1 VREGALGRLLL
12 TGLCAFCF
20 LLFAGLGIWQVDR
33 LRWKLDLIDRVEA
46 RLAAPPEVIGRP
58 PALASLPPRDLE
70 YRKVRVT
77 GTFDHERETLVE
89 ALTERGAGFWVMTP
103 LRTAGGPVLV
113 NRGFVPKERRAPAS
127 RTDGQIEGP
136 VSVTGLI
143 RLDEPEGRFLRANR
157 PAEERWYS
165 RDVTAIAAARGIDDA
180 APFFI
185 DADATANPG
194 GYPIGGLTVVSFRNT
209 HLIYALTWFALA
221 ALSLWGGV
229 LTYRTSATRG

>member
-12 TGLCAFCF
+12 VGLCAFFF

-46 RLAAPPEVIGRP
+46 RLAAPPEVVERP
-58 PALASLPPRDLE
+58 QALAALAPRELE
-70 YRKVRVT
+70 YRKIRVT
-77 GTFDHERETLVE
+77 GTFDHGRETLVE
-89 ALTERGAGFWVMTP
+89 ALTEQGPGFWVLTP
-103 LRTAGGPVLV
+103 LRTAGEIVLI
-113 NRGFVPKERRAPAS
+113 NRGFVPKERRTPAS
-127 RTDGQIEGP
+127 RAGGQLQGV
-136 VSVTGLI
+136 VSVTGLA

-165 RDVTAIAAARGIDDA
+165 RDVTAIAAARGFGPV

-229 LTYRTSATRG
+229 LTYRTSAKRG

>member
-1 VREGALGRLLL
+1 
-12 TGLCAFCF
+12 
-20 LLFAGLGIWQVDR
+20 
-33 LRWKLDLIDRVEA
+33 
-46 RLAAPPEVIGRP
+46 
-58 PALASLPPRDLE
+58 
-70 YRKVRVT
+70 
-77 GTFDHERETLVE
+77 
-89 ALTERGAGFWVMTP
+89 
-103 LRTAGGPVLV
+103 LV

>member
-1 VREGALGRLLL
+1 MREGALGRLLL

-143 RLDEPEGRFLRANR
+143 RLDEPEGRFLRVNR

-194 GYPIGGLTVVSFRNT
+194 GYPIGGLTVVTFRNT